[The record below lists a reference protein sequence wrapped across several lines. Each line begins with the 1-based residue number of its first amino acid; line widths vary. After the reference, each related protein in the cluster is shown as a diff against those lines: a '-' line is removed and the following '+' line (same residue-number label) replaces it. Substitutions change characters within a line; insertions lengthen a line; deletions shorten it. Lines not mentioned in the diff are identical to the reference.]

1 MNILIM
7 LFWII
12 SSTCTSTTGA
22 EEYDVNNL
30 PDTPENKRMKEIARI
45 FELKYL
51 KSSQSDHNNE
61 GLTYFEQDKRN

>member
-12 SSTCTSTTGA
+12 SLTCRCTSGA

-30 PDTPENKRMKEIARI
+30 PDTPENKWMKEIARI

-51 KSSQSDHNNE
+51 KSSQSHHNNE
-61 GLTYFEQDKRN
+61 GHTYFEQDRRN